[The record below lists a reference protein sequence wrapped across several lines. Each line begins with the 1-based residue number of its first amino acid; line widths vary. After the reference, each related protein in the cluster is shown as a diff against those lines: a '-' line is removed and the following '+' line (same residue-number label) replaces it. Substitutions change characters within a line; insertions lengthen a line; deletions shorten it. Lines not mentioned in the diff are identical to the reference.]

1 MKRVSENAETA
12 LVSPKCIKLNRE
24 ELESA
29 DTATLIEKLVS
40 LTDQLNEGNQMV
52 RMWKTRLALARLQV
66 LQINKELKD
75 IFGGQVRDD
84 IIGSNSFGICPI
96 HTEFPNEKK
105 FKVNHVEVP
114 ESEKNIRK
122 IAYIENKLALAHSAL
137 CAIRKEKKE
146 YAQEISE
153 RDAKIAELEK
163 ELYQY
168 RRYVIEQD
176 ASEHTELDLKED
188 PKSNVASEKQELK
201 PEEKEQL
208 AADTVEGGCDV
219 VVLDD
224 VSA

>member
-75 IFGGQVRDD
+75 IFKERNDAYYSGTGANPAERDQLLD
-84 IIGSNSFGICPI
+84 LLFYETYISMKERIGRREKEI
-96 HTEFPNEKK
+96 TELRDAVKALEK
-105 FKVNHVEVP
+105 
-114 ESEKNIRK
+114 
-122 IAYIENKLALAHSAL
+122 
-137 CAIRKEKKE
+137 

-176 ASEHTELDLKED
+176 ASEHTELD
-188 PKSNVASEKQELK
+188 
-201 PEEKEQL
+201 
-208 AADTVEGGCDV
+208 
-219 VVLDD
+219 
-224 VSA
+224 